1 LTADR
6 VGREVALA
14 VVRGGAPQQVNVSV
28 GERPQE

>member
-1 LTADR
+1 
-6 VGREVALA
+6 VGREVPLA